1 MRNGRVNDDW
11 RIQVRL
17 DQPQGL
23 AGQQLEFTS
32 EGDGIGILS
41 PLPIT
46 VPARLLNN
54 RGVTTR
60 TKKSAHI

>member
-11 RIQVRL
+11 RIQAQPV
-17 DQPQGL
+17 QPQGL
-23 AGQQLEFTS
+23 AGQNLEFTS
-32 EGDGIGILS
+32 EGDGTGMSS

-54 RGVTTR
+54 RGVPTR
-60 TKKSAHI
+60 TKKSAQF